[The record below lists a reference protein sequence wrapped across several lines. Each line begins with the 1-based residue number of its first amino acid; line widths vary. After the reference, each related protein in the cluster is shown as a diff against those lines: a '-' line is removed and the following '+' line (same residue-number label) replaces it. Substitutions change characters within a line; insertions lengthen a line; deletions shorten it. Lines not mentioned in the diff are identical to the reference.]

1 VIAAEHDELARL
13 ERLDADRDP
22 ADPGRPPGGE
32 VFVGAIGR
40 IGLDR
45 DLAGCLAGC
54 EPRADRRDRGRDAVG
69 PPQRRRATAEVDRDQ
84 LAGIRVGARVEL
96 AQDRVEV
103 RIVRRRADLDRE
115 VAVRAALA
123 APGVVEVDA

>member
-1 VIAAEHDELARL
+1 VIAPEHDELARL

-22 ADPGRPPGGE
+22 ADPGRPPRGE

-45 DLAGCLAGC
+45 DLAGRAR
-54 EPRADRRDRGRDAVG
+54 EPRADRRDRDRDAVG
-69 PPQRRRATAEVDRDQ
+69 PPQRRRAAAEVDRDQ
-84 LAGIRVGARVEL
+84 LAGVRGRARVEL

-103 RIVRRRADLDRE
+103 RLVLRGADLDRE

>member
-13 ERLDADRDP
+13 ERLDPDRDP
-22 ADPGRPPGGE
+22 ADPGRSPRGE
-32 VFVGAIGR
+32 VFVAAIGR

-45 DLAGCLAGC
+45 DLAGRPG

-69 PPQRRRATAEVDRDQ
+69 PPQRRRAAAEVDRDQ
-84 LAGIRVGARVEL
+84 LAGVRVGARVEL

>member
-22 ADPGRPPGGE
+22 ADPGRPPRGE

-40 IGLDR
+40 VGLDR
-45 DLAGCLAGC
+45 DLAGRAR
-54 EPRADRRDRGRDAVG
+54 EPGADRRDRGCDAVG
-69 PPQRRRATAEVDRDQ
+69 PPQRWRAAAEVDRDQ
-84 LAGIRVGARVEL
+84 LAGVCRRARVEL

-103 RIVRRRADLDRE
+103 RVMRRGADLDRE
-115 VAVRAALA
+115 VAIRAALA